1 MRLIVGLG
9 NPGKQYEKTRHNIGF
24 RILKSFAK
32 RKGLT
37 PWVRKGN
44 SKLIIQPDLA
54 LLLPYTFMNRS
65 GVAVRYWALKLGVSS
80 SEILVIHDDVDIEFG
95 EIRFKSG
102 GSSGG
107 HKGLNSIISE
117 TRNQNFSRL
126 RFGIGKDP
134 DLPTEEYVLQ
144 DFSPEEESRLPV
156 LLENAIIGLDIW
168 LEEGIEACMN
178 QFNRKNLL
186 SP

>member
-1 MRLIVGLG
+1 LKLIVGLG
-9 NPGKQYEKTRHNIGF
+9 NPGKQFEKNRHNIGF
-24 RILKSFAK
+24 RILRAFARK
-32 RKGLT
+32 RGLT
-37 PWVRKGN
+37 PWVRRGN
-44 SKLIIQPDLA
+44 SRFILHADFT
-54 LLLPYTFMNRS
+54 LLLPLTFMNRS
-65 GVAVRYWALKLGVSS
+65 GIAVKKWMIQLGVSP

-117 TRNQNFSRL
+117 IKTQDFSRL

-134 DLPTEEYVLQ
+134 DFPTEEFVLQ
-144 DFSPEEESRLPV
+144 DFSPEEEGRIQV
-156 LLENAIIGLDIW
+156 LLESAIQGLDLW

-178 QFNRKNLL
+178 RFNRKNLL

>member
-1 MRLIVGLG
+1 
-9 NPGKQYEKTRHNIGF
+9 
-24 RILKSFAK
+24 
-32 RKGLT
+32 
-37 PWVRKGN
+37 
-44 SKLIIQPDLA
+44 
-54 LLLPYTFMNRS
+54 MNRS
-65 GVAVRYWALKLGVSS
+65 GVAVKNWVTKLGVSP
-80 SEILVIHDDVDIEFG
+80 EGILVIHDDVDIEFG

-107 HKGLNSIISE
+107 HKGLNSIIAEIKTSD
-117 TRNQNFSRL
+117 FSRL

-134 DLPTEEYVLQ
+134 NLPTEEYVLQ
-144 DFSPEEESRLPV
+144 DFSPDEELRLPV
-156 LLENAIIGLDIW
+156 LLENAIKALDLW